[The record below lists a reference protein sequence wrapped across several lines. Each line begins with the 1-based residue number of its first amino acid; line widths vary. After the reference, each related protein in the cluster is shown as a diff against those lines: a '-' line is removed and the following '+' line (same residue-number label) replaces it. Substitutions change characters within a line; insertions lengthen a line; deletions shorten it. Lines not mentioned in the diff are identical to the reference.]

1 MPGEGVSIHRIAATW
16 SWPQATEPPRR
27 RSAFGWLVR
36 PRRVLLVLA
45 AMWVLN
51 LFDLGF
57 TLVEAGRSH
66 FHELNPVAARF
77 LAQPSYVLAAY
88 KAILVGLGSTI
99 LLALARRRIA
109 ELTAWFLLGV
119 YILVAIRWSLYYK
132 HLNDSP
138 VDPASQL
145 IVRIERPL
153 WPQSP

>member
-1 MPGEGVSIHRIAATW
+1 MPGEGVSIHRTAVPWPSPRAAG
-16 SWPQATEPPRR
+16 PARR

-77 LAQPSYVLAAY
+77 LTQPSYVLAAY
-88 KAILVGLGSTI
+88 KAVLVGIGSSI
-99 LLALARRRIA
+99 LLALSRRRIA
-109 ELTAWFLLGV
+109 EVTAWFLLGV

-138 VDPASQL
+138 VDPATQL
-145 IVRIERPL
+145 IVRIEQPL
-153 WPQSP
+153 WP